1 MAATA
6 ARSAV
11 LVLLCADT
19 TGKAASLF
27 DLASDANGCCLD
39 LSLSLRLSNPQK
51 HDNIEGGL
59 ALALALKL
67 ALESPSSSHSP
78 QDRDA
83 SDPH

>member
-59 ALALALKL
+59 ALALAS